1 MAGVVGA
8 SPSHFRMSRR
18 LLKELG
24 ICSDAGVRNFAGV
37 VHKSR
42 VARVTRLSGSQW
54 CGTVE
59 PPTTVGKVDDDM
71 DATNETGL
79 ATGAPV
85 QGSAPAELPFAD
97 DAIRV
102 LRAAVKRARSEAR
115 ARGITRGQVPV
126 SVGHLADA
134 LTRSEASTSSR
145 KVSVVG
151 DRRVAW
157 IMGRAETLARIEG
170 ATAISAAHLSLACE
184 AGLRRSGLSLARL
197 GYARFRASTLAVSA
211 GLDPAGLAW
220 RTGDG
225 EVVVAGLVPA
235 STDLA

>member
-1 MAGVVGA
+1 M
-8 SPSHFRMSRR
+8 
-18 LLKELG
+18 
-24 ICSDAGVRNFAGV
+24 VRAV
-37 VHKSR
+37 AHKSR
-42 VARVTRLSGSQW
+42 VARVTRLSGPQW

-85 QGSAPAELPFAD
+85 QVSVPAELPFAD

-102 LRAAVKRARSEAR
+102 LRAAVKRARSEAQ

-170 ATAISAAHLSLACE
+170 ATAIGAAHLSLACE